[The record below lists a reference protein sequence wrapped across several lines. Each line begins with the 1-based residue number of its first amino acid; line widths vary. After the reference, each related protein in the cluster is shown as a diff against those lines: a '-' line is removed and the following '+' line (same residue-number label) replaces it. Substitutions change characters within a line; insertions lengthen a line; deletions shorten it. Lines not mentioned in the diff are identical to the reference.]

1 MGDSQTGM
9 AGDYALRDL
18 LEIMK
23 LLSSETRLR
32 ILEILSEEPVYLEEL
47 ARQMEMTR
55 QAVLK
60 HLEALSQL
68 GIVSPLREQR
78 GPRGPPRTFYV
89 LNRSLHLSVHVGRGG
104 VLLRTASPAM
114 PDRVSLDSLK
124 RLVEEGESL
133 VERDPDA
140 ALKLTDQALRELSD
154 LESYVL
160 WLRERAA
167 RRKVYIW

>member
-1 MGDSQTGM
+1 M
-9 AGDYALRDL
+9 AGEYALKEL
-18 LEIMK
+18 LELMK

-32 ILEILSEEPVYLEEL
+32 ILEILAEEPVYLEEL

-78 GPRGPPRTFYV
+78 GPRGPPRTFYM
-89 LNRSLHLSVHVGRGG
+89 LNRSVHLSVHVGRGG
-104 VLLRTASPAM
+104 VLLRTSSPAR
-114 PDRVSLDSLK
+114 PERVSIEAVK
-124 RLVEEGESL
+124 RLMEEGESL
-133 VERDPDA
+133 VERDPEA
-140 ALKLTDQALRELSD
+140 ALKLTEEALSELSE
-154 LESYVL
+154 LEAYVL